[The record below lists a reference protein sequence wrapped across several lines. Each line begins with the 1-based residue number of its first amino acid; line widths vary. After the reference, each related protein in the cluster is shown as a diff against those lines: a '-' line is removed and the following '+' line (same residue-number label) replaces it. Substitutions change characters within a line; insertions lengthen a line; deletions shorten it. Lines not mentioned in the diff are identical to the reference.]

1 MTTGSAPGSSAQPV
15 GAAVSVR
22 VCASDELAR
31 RRLAAALAA
40 DGLRLDEVVAAPEDL
55 PPGNGAAHPEV
66 VVVAVGRSTTR
77 RTAVIRFLRRSMPET
92 RIVLVCPAGSEPGV
106 RKALEAGADG
116 FVLEADVETAL
127 APTALAVGAG
137 QVSVPRP
144 LRQAIGRPA
153 LSHRENQILGLVV
166 IGLTN
171 ADIAGRL
178 YLAESTVKSHLSS
191 AFCKLGVSS
200 RNDAVARI
208 LDPEERLAPG
218 ILAAAPSESSSLILA
233 LSGGRRDA
241 LPTR

>member
-1 MTTGSAPGSSAQPV
+1 M
-15 GAAVSVR
+15 
-22 VCASDELAR
+22 
-31 RRLAAALAA
+31 
-40 DGLRLDEVVAAPEDL
+40 
-55 PPGNGAAHPEV
+55 
-66 VVVAVGRSTTR
+66 
-77 RTAVIRFLRRSMPET
+77 
-92 RIVLVCPAGSEPGV
+92 
-106 RKALEAGADG
+106 
-116 FVLEADVETAL
+116 
-127 APTALAVGAG
+127 
-137 QVSVPRP
+137 PRP

-166 IGLTN
+166 VGLTN

-233 LSGGRRDA
+233 LSGGPPECAAHAVADA
-241 LPTR
+241 LPEQTFFRRKGPRRGRVPTV